1 MIDYT
6 GKINEHEKYLKVL
19 KKLEDNTEYIEIVI
33 IDGTETN
40 NIVQAFAVKY
50 NSARWII
57 FGVKSKNF
65 TKYRDSV
72 IIVVKG
78 VQNDN

>member
-1 MIDYT
+1 MNMRSIWKYS
-6 GKINEHEKYLKVL
+6 KIPK
-19 KKLEDNTEYIEIVI
+19 DNTEYIEIVI

-72 IIVVKG
+72 ITVVKR

>member
-40 NIVQAFAVKY
+40 KIVQTFAVRY
-50 NSARWII
+50 FAII
-57 FGVKSKNF
+57 KTANY
-65 TKYRDSV
+65 TL
-72 IIVVKG
+72 
-78 VQNDN
+78 